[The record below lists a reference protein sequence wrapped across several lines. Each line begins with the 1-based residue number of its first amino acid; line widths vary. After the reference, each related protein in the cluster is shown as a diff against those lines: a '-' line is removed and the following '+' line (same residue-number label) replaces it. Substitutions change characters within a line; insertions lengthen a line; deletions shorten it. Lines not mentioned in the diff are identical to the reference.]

1 MSGIAHVLGLD
12 MSGYWA
18 GFWQGPGGELSILA
32 TPLVLARRHN
42 CHVKWCWRL
51 GRHQTFHPV
60 TGATL
65 MVCRKHHPDDH
76 PTAADV
82 AAPAGRPGAT

>member
-1 MSGIAHVLGLD
+1 MNAVAHVLGLD

-42 CHVKWCWRL
+42 CHIKWCWRL
-51 GRHQTFHPV
+51 GRHPMPDPV
-60 TGATL
+60 TGTPL
-65 MVCRKHHPDDH
+65 LVCRRHHCDGH
-76 PTAADV
+76 PTAATV
-82 AAPAGRPGAT
+82 RRGAGT